1 MLKLKERTQRPEN
14 ADFPLKSQEE
24 ELGVVRALI
33 FSYFASRRQIA
44 KWQLSA
50 TLRPG
55 ILRPSQ
61 KCCSFLMFLGK
72 ITLL

>member
-1 MLKLKERTQRPEN
+1 MLKLNIRTQRPEN

-44 KWQLSA
+44 KARKTVAFCNVTARYS
-50 TLRPG
+50 
-55 ILRPSQ
+55 
-61 KCCSFLMFLGK
+61 
-72 ITLL
+72 